1 MKNLL
6 LFSLLFIFCTSN
18 CYAST
23 STASQYILM
32 DEVTGRVLKGKN
44 YNTPMLIASITK
56 IMTCLLAIETK
67 NLDEIV
73 VVDEVING
81 SYGSGI
87 YIEVGEEILLR
98 DLLYGLMLRSGND
111 AALMIAKYVAGDVEI
126 FVNMMNNKAKSIG
139 MSNTIFVN
147 PSGLDNTDIGNYSTA
162 YDMALLTRY
171 AMKYEEYREIVATKS
186 HTVKTNKKTYVW
198 KNKNKL
204 LSEDYITGG
213 KTGYTEKARRTLVST
228 GRSNNMNFIVV
239 TIKDSDDWDTH
250 KELYDYAFSN
260 YMAYRVLNKN
270 NFTIIGDNYYNG
282 SFYINNDIYIPF
294 KKNEVGNLVGKI
306 ELEKKTKYKDNDK
319 VGDYLI
325 YLDDKLLYKESIYI
339 DNISK
344 KSKNKSSGL
353 LEWFKSL
360 F

>member
-1 MKNLL
+1 MKKVLLFGLL
-6 LFSLLFIFCTSN
+6 LFIGINTCN
-18 CYAST
+18 AST
-23 STASQYILM
+23 DTASQYVLM
-32 DEVTGRVLKGKN
+32 DATTGRVIMGKN

-56 IMTCLLAIETK
+56 IMTCLLAVESK
-67 NLDEIV
+67 RLDEVV
-73 VVDEVING
+73 VVDEVIND

-87 YIEVGEEILLR
+87 YIEVGEEITLR

-111 AALMIAKYVAGDVEI
+111 AALMVAKYIGGDVET

-147 PSGLDNTDIGNYSTA
+147 PSGLDNTDSGNYSTS

-171 AMKYEEYREIVATKS
+171 AMNYEDYREIVKTKS
-186 HTVKTNKKTYVW
+186 HTVKTNKKTYIW

-228 GRSNNMNFIVV
+228 GSSNNMNFIVV
-239 TIKDSDDWDTH
+239 TIKDSDDWSTH
-250 KELYDYAFSN
+250 KDLYNYAFSN
-260 YMAYRVLNKN
+260 YVAYKVLNKN
-270 NFTIIGDNYYNG
+270 NFNIIGDTHYNG
-282 SFYINNDIYIPF
+282 DFYINNNIYIPF
-294 KKNEVGNLVGKI
+294 KKNEVGNLIGKI
-306 ELEKKTKYKDNDK
+306 ELEKRNNYHDNDK
-319 VGDYLI
+319 VGDYKI
-325 YLDDKLLYKESIYI
+325 YLDDKLLYKEPIYI
-339 DNISK
+339 DNVSK
-344 KSKNKSSGL
+344 KGKSKSKGL